1 MAQDAAL
8 PFGISQIIATIATLA
23 GLALLA
29 SPLWTGDSLVWQA
42 AGIVLFSV
50 TLWATG
56 AIPIHIT
63 ALIMFLATVV
73 LDIAPTNVVFSG
85 FHASATWLVF
95 GGLVITIAVQRSG
108 LATRAVHA
116 LVVNLP
122 AHYFAMALGIAISG
136 VVLAFL
142 MPSASARAVLMAP
155 LAMALADRLG
165 FAENT
170 QARFG
175 LVLAAAMGSTIPAFG
190 ILPSTVVSMA
200 FAGVAES
207 VHGINF
213 TYFDYTLLNFPVLG
227 FVGLLIQTI
236 LITFMFGA
244 KPQTDAAAEKG
255 ADWSGDERRLL
266 TILLVALALWM
277 TDSLHGVSPAWIAL
291 AAALLC
297 ITPRLGML
305 SSKVLTADINY
316 GPWLFIAGVIGMGAI
331 TKHTGLGTAL
341 GELLLANVPLTAD
354 GGLLSY
360 YQIFVIG
367 GAINLVATAPIVAP
381 IMTTFADA
389 IAEATNWPIRSVLLA
404 EVPSFMVF
412 PFPHQA
418 PPIVITMAIAGVPIR
433 AGVRVLAVYFVIA
446 LVVILPL
453 QYLWGRLLGVY
464 P

>member
-85 FHASATWLVF
+85 FHAGATWLIF
-95 GGLVITIAVQRSG
+95 GGLIITLAMQRSG
-108 LATRAVHA
+108 LATRAVQA
-116 LVVNLP
+116 LVMHLP
-122 AHYFAMALGIAISG
+122 AHYFAMALGIAASG

-175 LVLAAAMGSTIPAFG
+175 LVLAATMGSTIPAFG

-207 VHGINF
+207 IHGINF
-213 TYFDYTLLNFPVLG
+213 TYFDYTVLNFPILG
-227 FVGLLIQTI
+227 ALGLLIQTA

-244 KPQTDAAAEKG
+244 KPQTDAAVETPAG
-255 ADWSGDERRLL
+255 WSGDERRLL
-266 TILLVALALWM
+266 TILLIALALWM
-277 TDSLHGVSPAWIAL
+277 TDTLHGISPAWIAM
-291 AAALLC
+291 AAALVC
-297 ITPRLGML
+297 ITPRIGML

-316 GPWLFIAGVIGMGAI
+316 GPWFFMAGVIGMGAI
-331 TKHTGLGTAL
+331 ASHSGLGGAL
-341 GELLLANVPLTAD
+341 GELLLAHVPLTAD
-354 GGLLSY
+354 GGLLSF

-389 IAEATNWPIRSVLLA
+389 IAQATNWPIRSVLLA

>member
-1 MAQDAAL
+1 MTQATAS
-8 PFGISQIIATIATLA
+8 PFGASQIIATITTLVSIVLVA
-23 GLALLA
+23 A
-29 SPLWTGDSLVWQA
+29 PLWTADGSILQA

-50 TLWATG
+50 ALWATG

-63 ALIMFLATVV
+63 ALIMFTATVV
-73 LDIAPTNVVFSG
+73 LDIAPPNVVFAG

-108 LATRAVHA
+108 LATRAVQA
-116 LVVNLP
+116 LVVHLP
-122 AHYFAMALGIAISG
+122 AHYFGMALGIALAG
-136 VVLAFL
+136 VVLAFF

-175 LVLAAAMGSTIPAFG
+175 LVIAAALGSTVPAFG

-207 VHGINF
+207 IHGISF
-213 TYFDYTLLNFPVLG
+213 TYFDYTLLNFPILG
-227 FVGLLIQTI
+227 ALGLLIQTA

-244 KPQTDAAAEKG
+244 QPQPDGAAEKG

-266 TILLVALALWM
+266 IILVVALALWM
-277 TDSLHGVSPAWIAL
+277 TDSLHGISPAWIAM

-297 ITPRLGML
+297 ITPRIGML
-305 SSKVLTADINY
+305 SSKVLTADVNY

-331 TKHTGLGTAL
+331 ANHTGLGAAL

-354 GGLLSY
+354 GGLLTF

-389 IAEATNWPIRSVLLA
+389 IAQATNWPIRAVLFA

-412 PFPHQA
+412 PLPHQA

-446 LVVILPL
+446 VIVILPL
-453 QYLWGRLLGVY
+453 QYLWGRALGVY